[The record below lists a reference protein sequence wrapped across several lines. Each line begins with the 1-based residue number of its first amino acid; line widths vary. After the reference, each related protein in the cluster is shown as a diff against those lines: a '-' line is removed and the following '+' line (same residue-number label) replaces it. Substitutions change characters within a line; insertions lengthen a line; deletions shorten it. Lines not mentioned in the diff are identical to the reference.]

1 MAQIQF
7 SRGID
12 EDVVPD
18 VSLTRARDGSN
29 GKAIFYFQN
38 PNALSGTSTD
48 SITGMYMVDE
58 EGELVTREVNA
69 KFINGQPEALE
80 ATYVIRSPAEWD
92 RFMRF
97 MQRYGEDHGLEFN
110 KAQA

>member
-1 MAQIQF
+1 MARIQF
-7 SRGID
+7 SRGVD
-12 EDVVPD
+12 EEVIPD

-38 PNALSGTSTD
+38 PQALSSTSTD
-48 SITGMYMVDE
+48 SITGMYLVDE

-80 ATYVIRSPAEWD
+80 ATYIIKSPAEWD

-97 MQRYGEDHGLEFN
+97 MQRYGEDNGLEFN
-110 KAQA
+110 KSS